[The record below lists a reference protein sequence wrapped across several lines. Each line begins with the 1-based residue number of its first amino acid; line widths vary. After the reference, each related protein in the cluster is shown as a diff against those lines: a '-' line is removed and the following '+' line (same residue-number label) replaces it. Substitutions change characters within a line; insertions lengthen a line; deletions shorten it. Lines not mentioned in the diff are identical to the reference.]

1 MFKLMTN
8 SFMGTVGVRGQGKA
22 TGKAMVGWFGRGLQP
37 KRKRAKG
44 RRKRGK
50 GEEGRRDGGT
60 EGTWKGSEEERNM
73 TSLVA
78 AGRSS

>member
-37 KRKRAKG
+37 KRKRASKG

-60 EGTWKGSEEERNM
+60 EGRREHGKAVRKKEI
-73 TSLVA
+73 
-78 AGRSS
+78 

>member
-1 MFKLMTN
+1 MVWERAPTQEEK
-8 SFMGTVGVRGQGKA
+8 GK
-22 TGKAMVGWFGRGLQP
+22 KEE
-37 KRKRAKG
+37 
-44 RRKRGK
+44 RKRGK

-73 TSLVA
+73 TLLVA